1 MTKRHPG
8 LSGSLDK
15 LSFSSKENGSQG
27 SPCHSGYLIDISAA
41 MPRKSMG
48 CEHRI
53 ILVSLEAIPAG
64 PALGREQNDLLE
76 VIPLLAAA
84 PSALGREGIP

>member
-1 MTKRHPG
+1 
-8 LSGSLDK
+8 
-15 LSFSSKENGSQG
+15 
-27 SPCHSGYLIDISAA
+27 

-84 PSALGREGIP
+84 PSALGREGIPWVQGYRPDAEKKPRIL